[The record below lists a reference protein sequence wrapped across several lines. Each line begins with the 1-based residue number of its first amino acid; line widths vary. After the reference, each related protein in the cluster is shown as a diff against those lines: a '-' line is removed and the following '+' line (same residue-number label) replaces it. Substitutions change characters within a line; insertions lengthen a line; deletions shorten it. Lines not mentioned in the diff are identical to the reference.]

1 MSDAVK
7 YMSGAVASDIA
18 SDARLRVAVQADD
31 PLRRTALCKA
41 VTEAGH
47 TIVDAQDAPD
57 IVLAD
62 GGRPPEDAHNVVG
75 IGIADERLRGTL
87 PRDADARQI
96 DAAIRAVAAGLI
108 VRAPIARDSGFAAM
122 GESETHP
129 LLTPRELEVLA
140 ALAEGLTNKAIA
152 RRLDIS
158 LHTVKFHVESLFRKL
173 GARTRT
179 EAVAKAAER
188 RRSDIIML

>member
-1 MSDAVK
+1 MSE
-7 YMSGAVASDIA
+7 VASDIGFA
-18 SDARLRVAVQADD
+18 DRLRVAIHSDD

-47 TIVDAQDAPD
+47 MIVGEHDAAD

-62 GGRPPEDAHNVVG
+62 GRHPPNEVRNVVG
-75 IGIADERLRGTL
+75 LGIAGDRLRGAL

-108 VRAPIARDSGFAAM
+108 VRVPATRESGFGAM
-122 GESETHP
+122 RESDGHA
-129 LLTPRELEVLA
+129 LLTPREVEVLA
-140 ALAEGLTNKAIA
+140 ALAEGMTNKAIA

-179 EAVAKAAER
+179 EAVAKAVER

>member
-1 MSDAVK
+1 MSE
-7 YMSGAVASDIA
+7 VARDIGFA
-18 SDARLRVAVQADD
+18 DRLRVAVHADD

-41 VTEAGH
+41 VTDAGH
-47 TIVDAQDAPD
+47 MIVGEHDAAD

-62 GGRPPEDAHNVVG
+62 GGHPPSEVRNVIGLGIVG
-75 IGIADERLRGTL
+75 DRLRGAL
-87 PRDADARQI
+87 PREADTRQI
-96 DAAIRAVAAGLI
+96 DAAIRAVAAGLV
-108 VRAPIARDSGFAAM
+108 VRVPVAR
-122 GESETHP
+122 ESDGHA

-140 ALAEGLTNKAIA
+140 ALAEGMTNKAIA

>member
-1 MSDAVK
+1 MSEAVHEI
-7 YMSGAVASDIA
+7 SNDIVFA
-18 SDARLRVAVQADD
+18 DRLRVAVLSSD
-31 PLRRTALCKA
+31 PVRRAALCKA
-41 VTEAGH
+41 VTRAGH
-47 TIVDAQDAPD
+47 LVVDGPEAADV
-57 IVLAD
+57 VLAD
-62 GGRPPEDAHNVVG
+62 GVRPPEEARNIVG
-75 IGIADERLRGTL
+75 LGVADDRWRGTL
-87 PRDADARQI
+87 PREADARQV

-108 VRAPIARDSGFAAM
+108 VRAPVARDGFGAM
-122 GESETHP
+122 GESEGHA

-140 ALAEGLTNKAIA
+140 ALAEGMTNKAIA

>member
-1 MSDAVK
+1 MTQAAIQLVPK
-7 YMSGAVASDIA
+7 E
-18 SDARLRVAVQADD
+18 RLRVSVHAEDA
-31 PLRRTALCKA
+31 RRRSALGRVVA
-41 VTEAGH
+41 EAGH
-47 TIVDAQDAPD
+47 LVVGTQDGAD
-57 IVLAD
+57 VVLAEGDCPPGETRRVVTLGRTD
-62 GGRPPEDAHNVVG
+62 GDLPGV
-75 IGIADERLRGTL
+75 L

-96 DAAIRAVAAGLI
+96 DAAIRAVAAGLV
-108 VRAPIARDSGFAAM
+108 VRSPGAREGGFGAM
-122 GESETHP
+122 RETGAHA

-140 ALAEGLTNKAIA
+140 ALAEGMTNKAIA

-188 RRSDIIML
+188 RRRETITL

>member
-1 MSDAVK
+1 MSE
-7 YMSGAVASDIA
+7 VASDIGFA
-18 SDARLRVAVQADD
+18 DRLRVAVHADD

-41 VTEAGH
+41 ITEAGH
-47 TIVDAQDAPD
+47 MVVGEHDAAD

-62 GGRPPEDAHNVVG
+62 GRHPPNEVRNVVG
-75 IGIADERLRGTL
+75 LGIAGDRLRGAL

-108 VRAPIARDSGFAAM
+108 VRVPATRESGFGAM
-122 GESETHP
+122 RESDGHA
-129 LLTPRELEVLA
+129 LLTPREVEVLA
-140 ALAEGLTNKAIA
+140 ALAEGMTNKAIA

-179 EAVAKAAER
+179 EAVAKAVER